1 MRVLLVDDHALVRNG
16 LRAVLDTTADCTVV
30 GEAATG
36 EAAVDLAETLQPDV
50 VVMDLSMPGAGGVAA
65 TAALRERVPTARV
78 LVLTTFADDARVRA
92 ALAAGATGYLLK
104 DADPDDVVRAVQATA
119 RDEVPIDPRVARS
132 LLPRGADRHA
142 DAGGR
147 ADADGH
153 TGPDGHPGAG
163 GHAGAGGG
171 SGVPAGTGDAAR
183 SLGGSP
189 VRGGADGPVR
199 GRADGP
205 VRGRADGPDRHDA
218 GGPLRG
224 AADRDAPDLPP
235 RERDV
240 LVRLARGLSNRQIA
254 TELGIAERTVKVHV
268 GSVFRRIGVADRT
281 SAALWARDHGW

>member
-1 MRVLLVDDHALVRNG
+1 VRVLLVDDHALVRNG
-16 LRAVLDTTADCTVV
+16 LRAVLGTTTDCTVV
-30 GEAATG
+30 GEAGTG
-36 EAAVDLAETLQPDV
+36 EAAVELAVVLRPGV

-119 RDEVPIDPRVARS
+119 RDEVPIDARVARG
-132 LLPRGADRHA
+132 LLPRVPGGPGPTGGAGTTA
-142 DAGGR
+142 
-147 ADADGH
+147 ADADGAR
-153 TGPDGHPGAG
+153 GAG
-163 GHAGAGGG
+163 TEGARGAG
-171 SGVPAGTGDAAR
+171 TDDA
-183 SLGGSP
+183 
-189 VRGGADGPVR
+189 
-199 GRADGP
+199 
-205 VRGRADGPDRHDA
+205 
-218 GGPLRG
+218 RG
-224 AADRDAPDLPP
+224 AASTDVGGRSVGSDLPP

-240 LVRLARGLSNRQIA
+240 LARLARGLSNRQIA